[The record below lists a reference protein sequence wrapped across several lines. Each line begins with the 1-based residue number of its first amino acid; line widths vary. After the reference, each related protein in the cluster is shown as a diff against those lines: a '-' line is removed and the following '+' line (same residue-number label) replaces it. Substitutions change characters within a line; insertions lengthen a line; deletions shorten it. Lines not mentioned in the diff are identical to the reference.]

1 MIPIPI
7 PIPRQVADA
16 AAAYAAFAATRRG
29 RASPLLDRHAGLLL
43 GALAG
48 AAAPLSA
55 VDIAERGLMPLSR
68 PRIANIFAELRT
80 RGHVE
85 IAHITGAGRTARRF
99 YRITPAGRAALAACP
114 SAQPATRPQ
123 Q

>member
-1 MIPIPI
+1 MIPI

-16 AAAYAAFAATRRG
+16 AAAYAAFVATRRSG

-68 PRIANIFAELRT
+68 PRIAHIFAELRT

-85 IAHITGAGRTARRF
+85 LARVTGAGRTARRF

-114 SAQPATRPQ
+114 SVHPATRQ
-123 Q
+123 QQ